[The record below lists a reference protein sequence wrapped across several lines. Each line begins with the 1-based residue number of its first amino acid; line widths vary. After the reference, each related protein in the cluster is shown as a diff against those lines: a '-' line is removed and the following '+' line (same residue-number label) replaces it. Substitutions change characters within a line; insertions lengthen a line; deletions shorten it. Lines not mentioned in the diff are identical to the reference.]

1 MSENAG
7 YRANAN
13 RPSRLG
19 AGTLGS
25 VLIGT
30 LALGC
35 QPVEVREDA
44 NGAWSAIPP
53 GSTLTLNRPVQVPQ
67 DRARIFFKR
76 GRVLPD
82 GANLGPSCGL
92 EVRIMSQD
100 GPQTV
105 PAGTYRVERV
115 ERYWTQVAWQG
126 PPGPVRLRLA
136 SSTDGGN
143 PMIQE
148 GYHLYLSDGP
158 DPNVMRLTC
167 LGMLND
173 MWRSKAITLEEI
185 RTSLGSVATLKLAA
199 PTASGP

>member
-7 YRANAN
+7 HRANAN
-13 RPSRLG
+13 RRSRLG
-19 AGTLGS
+19 AGILGA

-30 LALGC
+30 LTLGC

-44 NGAWSAIPP
+44 NGPWSAIPP
-53 GSTLTLNRPVQVPQ
+53 GSILTLNRPVQVPQ
-67 DRARIFFKR
+67 DRARIFFK
-76 GRVLPD
+76 GDRVLPA

-92 EVRIMSQD
+92 EVRTMSRD

-105 PAGTYRVERV
+105 PAGAYRVERV

-126 PPGPVRLRLA
+126 PPGTVRLRLA
-136 SSTDGGN
+136 SATDGGN

-148 GYHLYLSDGP
+148 GYHLYLSGGP

-167 LGMLND
+167 LGMLDD

-185 RTSLGSVATLKLAA
+185 RTSLGSVATLELAA
-199 PTASGP
+199 PTAPRP